1 MIPPIFIN
9 NSMKDFKQIL
19 KETIIKQGEN
29 YTIKSKKGKILGK
42 YENRKAAIK
51 RLEQIE
57 WFKRHR
63 SY

>member
-1 MIPPIFIN
+1 
-9 NSMKDFKQIL
+9 MKDFKQIL

-51 RLEQIE
+51 RLKQIE

-63 SY
+63 SYS